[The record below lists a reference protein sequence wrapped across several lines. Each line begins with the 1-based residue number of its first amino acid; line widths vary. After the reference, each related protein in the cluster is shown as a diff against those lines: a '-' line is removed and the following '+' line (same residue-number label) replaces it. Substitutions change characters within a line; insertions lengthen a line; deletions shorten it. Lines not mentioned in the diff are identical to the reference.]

1 MIRLA
6 QIGVFVGFAI
16 LWEIAARTFADPFY
30 ISSPSLLAVVLVKDL
45 ASTSFYK
52 DLWVTFVELFGGY
65 ATGAIG
71 GVATAILFG
80 RWPTMARVFDPFL
93 VALNSIPR
101 IALAP
106 LFVIWFGIDLASKV
120 VLAATLVYFLTFFN
134 TLAGIRAIEP
144 RFINVARVVG
154 ASEWEI
160 FRLVVLPGATAWIMT
175 GLRTSLPFALIG
187 VIVGEF
193 IAASSGLG
201 FRLNFYATSY
211 NAAGT
216 MAMLIVMMAI
226 MMALNN
232 SMVWLEEH
240 LLRWRPEAG
249 TGNGGH

>member
-6 QIGVFVGFAI
+6 QLGVFVAFAV

-30 ISSPSLLAVVLVKDL
+30 TSSPMLLAAVLIKDL
-45 ASTSFYK
+45 FEPGFYK
-52 DLWVTFVELFGGY
+52 DLWITFRELFGGY
-65 ATGAIG
+65 VIGAG
-71 GVATAILFG
+71 SGVATAILFG
-80 RWPTMARVFDPFL
+80 RWPAVARVFDPFL

-106 LFVIWFGIDLASKV
+106 LFVIWFGIDLASKI

-134 TLAGIRAIEP
+134 TLAGIRSIEP

-160 FRLVVLPGATAWIMT
+160 FRYVVLPGATAWIMT
-175 GLRTSLPFALIG
+175 GLRASLPFALIG

-193 IAASSGLG
+193 VAASAGLG
-201 FRLNFYATSY
+201 YRLNFYATSY

-216 MAMLIVMMAI
+216 MAMLVVMMTI
-226 MMALNN
+226 MMLLNN
-232 SMVWLEEH
+232 SMVWLEER
-240 LLRWRPEAG
+240 LLRWRPEAV
-249 TGNGGH
+249 TDNNRP